1 MIGKLLQAELEAL
14 IEAGA
19 WEQLRSEFSEI
30 EPPDIAELL
39 EDIPIEQA
47 VVLFRLLP
55 RDKGAEVFSYLPVE
69 RQEELVHSLTNEQVQ
84 QIFRRMSP
92 DDRTRLL
99 EEMPAEVTRRLIAY
113 LGPKESAQ
121 ARMLLGYPEDSAG
134 RFMTPRYVAVRPEWT
149 AAQALAHVRANA
161 EGKETLDV
169 VFVVDK
175 DGKLLEDLNLST
187 LALAD
192 PEAKVGDLE
201 DRPMIAIPATTTS
214 EELLNIFERYD
225 RFVVPVTDAD
235 GNMLGIITADDVL
248 DLAEERATED
258 IQRLGGMEALEEPYR
273 SVSVWQMVRKRGAWL
288 SILFVGQ
295 LLTASVMEHF
305 EGAISSALVL
315 AVFIPLIISS
325 GGNSGSQA
333 TSLIIR
339 ALALQELRLADW
351 WRVLRREF
359 ATALLLGLWLGLLGL
374 VRVRAWE
381 WMGWADYTEHSARV
395 ALTIAVSLVGVV
407 LWGSLVG
414 SMLPFV
420 LKRLGLD
427 PATSSAPFVATL
439 VDVTGLL
446 IYLGTATLFLGG
458 TLL

>member
-1 MIGKLLQAELEAL
+1 MIGKLLQAELEHL
-14 IEAGA
+14 IEIGA

-30 EPPDIAELL
+30 EPPDIADLL
-39 EDIPIEQA
+39 VDLPVEQA

-55 RDKGAEVFSYLPVE
+55 RDRGAEVFSYLPFE
-69 RQEELVHSLTNEQVQ
+69 RQEELVESLGNEQVQ
-84 QIFRRMSP
+84 AIFQRMSP

-99 EEMPAEVTRRLIAY
+99 EEMPAEVTRRLIAT
-113 LGPKESAQ
+113 LAPNESQQ
-121 ARMLLGYPEDSAG
+121 ARELLGYPENTAG
-134 RFMTPRYVAVRPEWT
+134 RIMTPRYVAVRPEMT
-149 AAQALAHVRANA
+149 AAQALAHIRANA
-161 EGKETLDV
+161 AGKETLDV
-169 VFVVDK
+169 VFVVDAS
-175 DGKLLEDLNLST
+175 GKVLEDLYLST

-192 PEAKVGDLE
+192 PDTSVSELE

-214 EELLNIFERYD
+214 EELVRTFERYD
-225 RFVVPVTDAD
+225 RFVLPVTDVD

-248 DLAEERATED
+248 DIAEERATQD

-273 SVSVWQMVRKRGAWL
+273 AVSVWRMVQKRGAWL
-288 SILFVGQ
+288 SILFAGQ
-295 LLTASVMEHF
+295 LLTATVMERF
-305 EGAISSALVL
+305 EGAIADALVL

-339 ALALQELRLADW
+339 ALALQELHLRDW
-351 WRVLRREF
+351 FRVLRREF

-374 VRVRAWE
+374 LRVQAWH
-381 WMGWADYTEHSARV
+381 WMGWADYTQYSARV
-395 ALTIAVSLVGVV
+395 AATIALSLLGVV

-420 LKRLGLD
+420 LKRAGLD

-446 IYLGTATLFLGG
+446 IYLGAATLFLTGA
-458 TLL
+458 LI